1 MTLKALK
8 HTADEGEEPSASEL
22 LNNEAPAPEASE
34 LKSEPLEVE
43 TLVARTAG
51 ELDYAC
57 RVLTA
62 SAEIGCDTETA
73 GFSSRRSRLLS
84 VQMSDGRFSVLVPAS
99 EGVRLGPLAGILA
112 SDAHIKIFHNAK
124 FDYCFLRDSGYA
136 VRGVFDSMIA
146 EKLITRGADQSASLA
161 ETLYRYFAVD
171 LDKTKREA
179 FSSRRWDG
187 RWTRELVEY
196 ALADVAH
203 LPELK
208 RRQEAWLER
217 LNLKREFDARMSKLM
232 AQIGRG

>member
-8 HTADEGEEPSASEL
+8 HTADEGEEPSDSEL
-22 LNNEAPAPEASE
+22 LNNIEPRTGAAESE
-34 LKSEPLEVE
+34 TGAAE

-57 RVLTA
+57 RVLSA
-62 SAEIGCDTETA
+62 SFEIGCDTETA

-112 SDAHIKIFHNAK
+112 SDAHVKIFHNAK
-124 FDYCFLRDSGYA
+124 FDYCFLRDAGYT

-146 EKLITRGADQSASLA
+146 EKLITRGADQSSSLA

-196 ALADVAH
+196 ALADVTH

-217 LNLKREFDARMSKLM
+217 LNLKKEFNTRMAKLL
-232 AQIGRG
+232 ASL